1 MNKMQPMK
9 ESVRIRIQYY
19 GGRLASLVFGFSV
32 RDSNR
37 VPRTGGLIIACNHI
51 SDLDPPV
58 LGFAIPR
65 TVAYMAKKELF
76 GNRFG
81 DFFLRKLN
89 AFPVDRS
96 GPDTM
101 AVRTAIRFLK
111 QGDAVV
117 IFPEGTRSRD
127 GRMLS
132 VKAGISLI
140 AMVSGAP
147 VIPAFIWGTDHPA
160 SCIGNRSAEFNVC
173 FGKIISN
180 SELRRVKKKDGN
192 RAVARYI
199 AEAIAS
205 AGIEAGLYPYGSGAA
220 RRKEECV

>member
-1 MNKMQPMK
+1 MNPLRPMK

-32 RDSNR
+32 KYADR
-37 VPRTGGLIIACNHI
+37 VPRTGGIIIACNHI
-51 SDLDPPV
+51 SDFDPPV

-76 GNRFG
+76 SSRFG

-96 GPDTM
+96 GLDTM
-101 AVRTAIRFLK
+101 AVRTAISLLK
-111 QGDAVV
+111 RGEAVV

-140 AMVSGAP
+140 AMASGVP
-147 VIPAFIWGTDHPA
+147 VVPAFIWGTDHPA
-160 SCIGNRSAEFNVC
+160 ECIGRRRAEFSVC
-173 FGKIISN
+173 FGRIMEN
-180 SELRRVKKKDGN
+180 SELKKVKEKDGN
-192 RAVARYI
+192 RAVARRI
-199 AEAIAS
+199 AGAIAS
-205 AGIEAGLYPYGSGAA
+205 AGIEAGLYPYGNGTA